1 VVNGSPVKFVATPEV
16 GVPSKGVTSV
26 GDVANTLAPVP
37 VSSVSAV
44 AKFADVKEP
53 NDAALPTDVI
63 IPVRLALVV
72 TLPEVNPDAVPVIL
86 VPTKALGVPKA
97 GVTSVGL
104 VANTAEPVPVSSVN
118 VAARLALVGVVK
130 KVAIPEARP
139 LTPELIGSP
148 TALVSVPDDGVPK
161 TPALTKG
168 EPAEPTLTPKAVAT
182 PVPNAVIPVPPL
194 ATGKAVPEY
203 VMARVPED
211 VIGLPAMLKILGTVA
226 ATLVTEPAPAAA
238 HVPSPRQKVDAVAE
252 VPELRLVTARLPIT
266 PVLKGRPVIFVATP
280 EAGVPSKG
288 VTNVGELANTLA
300 PVPVSSVRAAA
311 RFAEEG
317 VAKNVA
323 TPLPKPL
330 TPVLIGKPV
339 ALVSVTL
346 TGVPRIGVTSVGEV
360 LLAFVATATAR
371 ASNSTS
377 NSEPLIRFAGVPGLR
392 ASFGVKLVVLV

>member
-1 VVNGSPVKFVATPEV
+1 VVNGSPVRFVATPEV
-16 GVPSKGVTSV
+16 GVPNKGVTSV

-37 VSSVSAV
+37 VSSVSAA

-104 VANTAEPVPVSSVN
+104 VANTSEPEPVSSVIE
-118 VAARLALVGVVK
+118 AAKFAL
-130 KVAIPEARP
+130 
-139 LTPELIGSP
+139 
-148 TALVSVPDDGVPK
+148 DGVPK
-161 TPALTKG
+161 N
-168 EPAEPTLTPKAVAT
+168 VAT
-182 PVPNAVIPVPPL
+182 PVPKDVIPVPPL

-211 VIGLPAMLKILGTVA
+211 VIGLPAMLKMLGTVA

-238 HVPSPRQKVDAVAE
+238 HVPSPRQKVDAEAE
-252 VPELRLVTARLPIT
+252 VPELRLVTGRFPIT
-266 PVLKGRPVIFVATP
+266 PVLKGSPVIFVATP

-346 TGVPRIGVTSVGEV
+346 VGVPRIGVTSVGEV

>member
-1 VVNGSPVKFVATPEV
+1 VTPVVNGSPVKFVATPDA
-16 GVPSKGVTSV
+16 GIPS
-26 GDVANTLAPVP
+26 
-37 VSSVSAV
+37 
-44 AKFADVKEP
+44 
-53 NDAALPTDVI
+53 
-63 IPVRLALVV
+63 
-72 TLPEVNPDAVPVIL
+72 
-86 VPTKALGVPKA
+86 A
-97 GVTSVGL
+97 GVVKLGDI
-104 VANTAEPVPVSSVN
+104 ANTAAPVPVSSVN
-118 VAARLALVGVVK
+118 VAARLALVGVAK

-148 TALVSVPDDGVPK
+148 VALVNVPDDGVPK

-211 VIGLPAMLKILGTVA
+211 VIGLPAMLKMLGTVA

-238 HVPSPRQKVDAVAE
+238 HVPSPRQKVDTEAE
-252 VPELRLVTARLPIT
+252 VPELRLVTGRLPTT
-266 PVLKGRPVIFVATP
+266 PVVKGRPVIFVATP
-280 EAGVPSKG
+280 EVGVPSRG

-323 TPLPKPL
+323 TPVPKPVM
-330 TPVLIGKPV
+330 PVLIGKPV